1 MKIINDMKNTI
12 ERQKQSWE
20 GMFYSIQRIDLLII
34 SISGAGI
41 YVCLETL
48 KFLTESQKEINLIIK
63 ISAVFFLFAIIV
75 NFLSQIFGYKAN
87 ENDYL
92 MCQTEIE
99 SDSKPN
105 ESQKIEIENFDK
117 NSDHYSKL
125 TNWFNYASMLLM
137 FVGLIML
144 MTYFVFIF

>member
-48 KFLTESQKEINLIIK
+48 KFLTETENDVNLIIK

-75 NFLSQIFGYKAN
+75 NFLSQIFGYKSN
-87 ENDYL
+87 EKDYL

-99 SDSKPN
+99 SDFKPN
-105 ESQKIEIENFDK
+105 EFQQTQIDNYDKISEC
-117 NSDHYSKL
+117 YSKL
-125 TNWFNYASMLLM
+125 TNWFNYSSMLLM
-137 FVGLIML
+137 FIGLITL
-144 MTYFVFIF
+144 MIYFVFIF

>member
-1 MKIINDMKNTI
+1 MKIVNKMKNTLD
-12 ERQKQSWE
+12 RQKQSWE

-48 KFLTESQKEINLIIK
+48 KFLTDSKIEVNVIVK
-63 ISAVFFLFAIIV
+63 ISSVFFLLAIIV

-99 SDSKPN
+99 SDFNPN
-105 ESQKIEIENFDK
+105 DTQKTEIEKFDK
-117 NSDHYSKL
+117 NSDCYSIL
-125 TNWFNYASMLLM
+125 TNWFNYVSMLLM
-137 FVGLIML
+137 FIGLIML